1 MSTRTFPVSGPIS
14 LTCKFGFGS
23 LVVTADDQASEAR
36 VTLKARDPESD
47 VLSRTTVEMRDS
59 TLTVQGPKP
68 RGGVFDL
75 PVFNSR
81 ARMDDAMDIDVVIPA
96 GSTLKV
102 STFSADV
109 TTHGR
114 LGTSDLA
121 SGSTTTDL
129 EHIDGDVRI
138 RFGTGP
144 LHIAKITGSAS
155 VRAGSS
161 EVTIDDGGGDLDVAF
176 GTGSLEVAV
185 AHGSVRLRTGA
196 GSARIANAQA
206 DVDLTS
212 GAGGLAIGLPAGQQ
226 ARLDV
231 VTGSGQLR
239 TDMPVE
245 QSRAGDGRA
254 VTIRARTGSG
264 DVTINRAAS

>member
-1 MSTRTFPVSGPIS
+1 VRCTL
-14 LTCKFGFGS
+14 LTYQC
-23 LVVTADDQASEAR
+23 
-36 VTLKARDPESD
+36 
-47 VLSRTTVEMRDS
+47 
-59 TLTVQGPKP
+59 PKP
-68 RGGVFDL
+68 PDGVYYL

-81 ARMDDAMDIDVVIPA
+81 ARIVDAMDIEIVIPA
-96 GSTLKV
+96 GSGLKV

-114 LGTSDLA
+114 VGTSDLA
-121 SGSTTTDL
+121 SGSTTMEL
-129 EHIDGDVRI
+129 EHVDGDARI

-144 LHIAKITGSAS
+144 LHIATITGSAS

-161 EVTIDDGGGDLDVAF
+161 DVTIGDGGGDLDVAF
-176 GTGSLEVAV
+176 GTGSLEVAP

-212 GAGGLAIGLPAGQQ
+212 GSGGLAIGLPAGQQ

-231 VTGSGQLR
+231 VTGSGQLH

-254 VTIRARTGSG
+254 VTIRARTGIG
-264 DVTINRAAS
+264 DVTISRATS